1 MSRYDDDLN
10 NKSDE
15 EVKQETYKILEEDVF
30 SEAEKKINNFE
41 YTDYSDYNKYND
53 KKIEKKK
60 NKNPFIIF
68 IIIVAVIIIVRC
80 LFMSFTLMDVDYDD
94 YDDYESE
101 ETYDIEYDIDR
112 DGYLNYNEREQYN
125 SDKEINYEE
134 LITFKEVFVDEYKKT
149 IYFEYENRNEFSVS
163 SIELDI
169 IYYDKDGKI
178 IDIGKTYLNGNVLN
192 RKVYGDIEYSREF
205 ESYEYKFIV
214 DLYGVS
220 YYEAQYPDV
229 EVLDYDKEIVNSSM
243 DITLKNYSKKD
254 VSGSIYIVFYNGNED
269 DKEIVYVVRD
279 SIFDLKPGKKL
290 VETVF
295 LNKNIIPSY
304 ENIEINLDS
313 LEVEEY

>member
-243 DITLKNYSKKD
+243 DITLKNYSEKD

-279 SIFDLKPGKKL
+279 SIFELKPGKKL

>member
-101 ETYDIEYDIDR
+101 EIYDIEYDIDR

-243 DITLKNYSKKD
+243 DITLKNYSEKD

>member
-60 NKNPFIIF
+60 NKNPFLIF

-80 LFMSFTLMDVDYDD
+80 IFMSFTLMDADYDD

-243 DITLKNYSKKD
+243 DITLKNYSEKD